1 MKGRAIMIIRD
12 LMSLLSGQLDQMAQA
27 GVFARLVA
35 LLFVITF
42 CLAVH
47 EFAHALAAKK
57 LGDHTAFN
65 HGRLTLNPI
74 KHFDPIGT
82 TMILLV
88 GFGYAKPVPVNP
100 RNLEYR
106 RFKHRGQQKC
116 MAIVA
121 AAGPLSNFIL
131 AAVFWGLSHVTL
143 RLMLN
148 SMFAGG
154 EITEPNLYF
163 WMLDVFCRTVMSF
176 NIGLGIF
183 NLLPI
188 PPLDGSRILDLFL
201 PIRASLW
208 MSRNERYFRYA
219 LMGLLFL
226 LFLFTRF

>member
-1 MKGRAIMIIRD
+1 MFIRD
-12 LMSLLSGQLDQMAQA
+12 VIALLQGGLEPIIQAQL
-27 GVFARLVA
+27 FARVVG
-35 LLFVITF
+35 LLFVISF

-47 EFAHALAAKK
+47 EFAHAFAAKK
-57 LGDHTAFN
+57 LGDNTAYN

-82 TMILLV
+82 TMILLA

-116 MAIVA
+116 MAIIA
-121 AAGPLSNFIL
+121 AAGPVSNFVV
-131 AAVFWGLSHVTL
+131 AAMFWGLTQLARQLWIGSL
-143 RLMLN
+143 
-148 SMFAGG
+148 FAGG
-154 EITEPNLYF
+154 EIVDPNLWFVMFY
-163 WMLDVFCRTVMSF
+163 VFSQTVMSL

-201 PIRASLW
+201 PLRASLW
-208 MSRNERYFRYA
+208 MSRNEQIFRWG
-219 LMGLLFL
+219 LMGLLAL
-226 LFLFTRF
+226 LALLSWL